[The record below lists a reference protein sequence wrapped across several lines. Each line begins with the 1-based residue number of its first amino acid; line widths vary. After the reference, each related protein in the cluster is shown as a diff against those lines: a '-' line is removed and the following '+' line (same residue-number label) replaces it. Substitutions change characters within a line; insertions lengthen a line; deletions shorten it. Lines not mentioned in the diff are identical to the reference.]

1 MTLDHL
7 LLAGPDLTVLAQ
19 LVEERTGLRA
29 QRGGRHLGHGTHN
42 ALLGLGEGRYLELLA
57 PDPGQDGGGFSDMIA
72 HLASPALHTWC
83 ARAGVADDVAR
94 RVKAAGATPRRVPM
108 QRQRADGVRL
118 AWELVFVDAHDYGPL
133 VPFFIDW
140 QGAPHPAAQL
150 PAGLELHAVTLE
162 HPDAEGLGALLARLG
177 GLPTGVRLQQGE
189 RAAISA
195 DVHHAGGRWQLAG
208 PVAT

>member
-7 LLAGPDLTVLAQ
+7 LLAGPDLTALVR

-42 ALLGLGEGRYLELLA
+42 ALLGLGEGCYLELLA
-57 PDPGQDGGGFSDMIA
+57 PDPTQDGGGFRDMVA
-72 HLASPALHTWC
+72 HLEGPALYTWC
-83 ARAGVADDVAR
+83 ARAGTAADVAR
-94 RVKAAGATPRRVPM
+94 RARAAGATPRRLPM
-108 QRQRADGVRL
+108 QRQRADGSTL
-118 AWELVFVDAHDYGPL
+118 AWELVFVDAHAYGSL

-150 PAGLELHAVTLE
+150 PAGLELDAVTLE

-177 GLPTGVRLQQGE
+177 GLPPGVRLQQGA
-189 RAAISA
+189 RAAIRA
-195 DVHHAGGRWQLAG
+195 EVRHAGGRWQLAG
-208 PVAT
+208 PDAG